1 MNPNALAI
9 HLYSIYDD
17 HRLDHL
23 RPSTCRHSRLYGEV
37 VGLVAR
43 SGGRVR
49 IREAGRSVEGRPIPL
64 VSFGRGERTV
74 LLWSQ
79 MHGDEPTA
87 TLALADLL
95 SLLAEDRGR
104 EGWLTEILKGCNVHV
119 IPMLNPDGAERHQR
133 HNAVGIDVNR
143 DARSLV
149 SPEAR
154 ALFEAQRDLRPEF
167 AFNLHDQG
175 LGSVGTSTKA
185 TAIALLAPASEPGR
199 RVTPVRRRAMRLAS
213 LVAGILDPIVGGRI
227 AAWDDTYEPRA
238 FGDLFQGSGS
248 STLLIESGHW
258 AGDPEKCFIRKLN
271 FVALLVSLHAIATD
285 AVDEIPVE
293 RYLGIP
299 VNGPRVFDLLLR
311 GVEIRETGSGWSG
324 RVDVGLSFH
333 PPQLRRGLAEATSAV
348 VREIGDLSRHGG
360 LEERDGSGL
369 SVAAS
374 SIPAGA
380 VVPLEL
386 FEESGR
392 RPETGARR
400 TSWAPPVRRRDGK
413 KPRSAVYRWRPP
425 AGRIAGRRM
434 PAAP

>member
-1 MNPNALAI
+1 MNPNELAI
-9 HLYSIYDD
+9 HLYSIYDE

-23 RPSTCRHSRLYGEV
+23 RPSTCRPARLHEEV
-37 VGLVAR
+37 AGLVAR
-43 SGGRVR
+43 SEGLLRL
-49 IREAGRSVEGRPIPL
+49 REAGRSVEGRPIPL

-95 SLLAEDRGR
+95 SLLAEERGQER
-104 EGWLTEILKGCNVHV
+104 WLSEVLAGCTVHV

-175 LGSVGTSTKA
+175 LASVGTSTKA
-185 TAIALLAPASEPGR
+185 TAIALLAPAAEPGR
-199 RVTPVRRRAMRLAS
+199 KVTPVRHRAMRLAS

-227 AAWDDTYEPRA
+227 ASWDDTYEPRA

-258 AGDPEKCFIRKLN
+258 AGDDEKWFIRKLN
-271 FVALLVSLHAIATD
+271 FVALLASLHAIASGD
-285 AVDEIPVE
+285 VDEVPVD

-299 VNGPRVFDLLLR
+299 VNGTRVFDLVLR
-311 GVEIRETGSGWSG
+311 GVEIRAGRSGWSG
-324 RVDVGLSFH
+324 RADVGLAFH
-333 PPQLRRGLAEATSAV
+333 PAQPRRGATPPTAAI
-348 VREIGDLSRHGG
+348 VREIGDLSRYGG
-360 LEERDGSGL
+360 LEERDGAAL
-369 SVAAS
+369 SITAAS
-374 SIPAGA
+374 IPVGT
-380 VVPLEL
+380 VVPLER
-386 FEESGR
+386 FQEAPRAAATVTAEAPPWFSVRPRGR
-392 RPETGARR
+392 R
-400 TSWAPPVRRRDGK
+400 
-413 KPRSAVYRWRPP
+413 KPRSAAAPWRPQ
-425 AGRIAGRRM
+425 AGRNGARRM